1 MSAKFIDVYPVV
13 TQHQWTSANVRKVI
27 VGSIPTLA
35 SKFLRLSLK
44 ESKKRESMQG

>member
-35 SKFLRLSLK
+35 SKIC
-44 ESKKRESMQG
+44 QT

>member
-35 SKFLRLSLK
+35 SKISQIKLTAIEKS
-44 ESKKRESMQG
+44 